1 MNEAGEQPPAAG
13 QAARPEAEIRFPRLI
28 PLRIY
33 ELTHRVLEHAVHAE
47 LGTLVGINL
56 RESVDTCGL
65 IVDQCVALADC
76 MLSCRLSSPWPPAED
91 ELRLVVAATT
101 AGLASSG
108 EAIAHTGPPAATRD
122 AVYAYL
128 ARVVVDGEP
137 APLVFPPGESFI
149 LPVWT
154 TAAMLVSN
162 ATNHTWQ
169 RHLELIWELETEDG
183 VNYSALVANGSRS
196 RRRRVRFVPEP
207 E

>member
-1 MNEAGEQPPAAG
+1 MSDASEQHPAAA
-13 QAARPEAEIRFPRLI
+13 QAARPEAKIRFPRLI
-28 PLRIY
+28 PFRIY
-33 ELTHRVLEHAVHAE
+33 ELTYRVLEHAVHAE

-56 RESVDTCGL
+56 RESVDTCQL
-65 IVDQCVALADC
+65 IVDQCTALVDC
-76 MLSCRLSSPWPPAED
+76 MLTGRLSCPWPPAED

-108 EAIAHTGPPAATRD
+108 EEIAHTGPPAATRD

-149 LPVWT
+149 LPVWI

-162 ATNHTWQ
+162 AANHTWQ

-183 VNYSALVANGSRS
+183 VNYSALVANESRS
-196 RRRRVRFVPEP
+196 RRRRVHLTREP
-207 E
+207 K